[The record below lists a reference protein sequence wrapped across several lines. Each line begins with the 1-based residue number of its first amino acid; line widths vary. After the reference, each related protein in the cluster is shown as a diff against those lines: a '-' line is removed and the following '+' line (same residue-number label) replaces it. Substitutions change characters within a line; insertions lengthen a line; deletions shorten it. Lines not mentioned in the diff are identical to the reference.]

1 VALLRPRTGFPA
13 AERRRIM
20 RAGNTFRA
28 KEGNMA
34 PDYVAVAKAGDIREG
49 EMAAFSVGDAQVA
62 VANVSGTFYA
72 FGDTC
77 THAQCSLA
85 EGELEGTMVIC
96 GCHGSVFDVTTGA
109 VLTPPARE
117 PVPSYGV
124 RVEGDSLQVGV

>member
-1 VALLRPRTGFPA
+1 MAEATGFPA
-13 AERRRIM
+13 AERRRRI
-20 RAGNTFRA
+20 RAGNVFRV

-77 THAQCSLA
+77 THA
-85 EGELEGTMVIC
+85 
-96 GCHGSVFDVTTGA
+96 
-109 VLTPPARE
+109 
-117 PVPSYGV
+117 
-124 RVEGDSLQVGV
+124 